1 MFDLHTHTTFS
12 DGRNSPEEMVLSA
25 IGMGMSTLGISDH
38 SYTSFDESYCIPRH
52 RLEEYKAC
60 IRMLKEKYRDRIELR
75 LGLEKD
81 YYSDTVDDGCDYLIG
96 SVHYMKIGEEYV
108 PVDRSAKTLI
118 DAAARHFGGDI
129 YSLAE
134 IYYSTVK
141 VWEHPLGDCCL
152 LFAFQQFSQAGR
164 HLYAPH
170 TGLGLGLA
178 DAVTATLV
186 SHIFYLSILL
196 P

>member
-1 MFDLHTHTTFS
+1 
-12 DGRNSPEEMVLSA
+12 
-25 IGMGMSTLGISDH
+25 
-38 SYTSFDESYCIPRH
+38 
-52 RLEEYKAC
+52 
-60 IRMLKEKYRDRIELR
+60 MLKEKYRDRIELR

-170 TGLGLGLA
+170 IGLGLGLA

>member
-1 MFDLHTHTTFS
+1 
-12 DGRNSPEEMVLSA
+12 
-25 IGMGMSTLGISDH
+25 
-38 SYTSFDESYCIPRH
+38 
-52 RLEEYKAC
+52 
-60 IRMLKEKYRDRIELR
+60 
-75 LGLEKD
+75 
-81 YYSDTVDDGCDYLIG
+81 
-96 SVHYMKIGEEYV
+96 MKIGEEYV

-129 YSLAE
+129 YSL
-134 IYYSTVK
+134 I
-141 VWEHPLGDCCL
+141 
-152 LFAFQQFSQAGR
+152 FAFQQFSHTRR

-170 TGLGLGLA
+170 TGLVLGLA